1 MHGEG
6 TGGGGRG
13 ARRKELRPEDIPDKP
28 VSLRRVA
35 GLFRPYRARLG
46 GLLGLICLT
55 SLLSV
60 VSPFLLRGVIDK
72 AIPEH
77 NVGLLSALV
86 GGMIAV
92 SVVSGVFGVV
102 QTLISNQV
110 GQRVMHDLRAAVY
123 AHLQRMSLAFFTRTR
138 SGEVQSRIAY
148 DIGGIDDVVT
158 STATSTV
165 STVTT
170 VAATVVAM
178 LALSW
183 ELTVFSL
190 CLLPFFVWLTR
201 RVGNERRRIQ
211 SVRQGRLA
219 DMSTLVE
226 ESLSVSGI
234 LLGKTMGR
242 SQELVERFST
252 ESGALADLE
261 VRARMAG
268 RWRMA
273 SVQMSFAIMPAAV
286 YWFGGYTI
294 AHGNHALSIG
304 TIVAFTTL
312 QTRLLFPMQSLL
324 SVGLEV
330 QTSMA
335 LFGRIFE
342 YLDLP
347 VDIAERPGAR
357 TLSGVRGDVR
367 LQDVWFRYTGAASRN
382 GAESAPQDKVG
393 PMTQDDGRPAAQGLA
408 GRAKQDGA
416 VPATQNHGGP
426 AAAPDGTQPVA
437 QGTRGAAHDGAWTLR
452 EIDAEIPAG
461 TRTALVGETG
471 SGKTTLAY
479 LVARLYEPQRGSV
492 TIDGVDIRDMT
503 LQSLAGTV
511 GLVSQ
516 ETYLFHASIREN
528 LRFACPQANDEEIEE
543 AARAAQIHELI
554 ASLPEG
560 YDTPVGERGY
570 RFSGGEKQ
578 RIAIARTILRNPP
591 VLILDEATSAL
602 DTETERAV
610 QLALDDLSRG
620 RTTIAIAHRLSTVRD
635 ADQILVLD
643 NGRVVERGKHEELIG
658 LGGRY
663 AALAGRAQSEA
674 SAVLT

>member
-1 MHGEG
+1 MSSQPFAQGH
-6 TGGGGRG
+6 GGGGNG
-13 ARRKELRPEDIPDKP
+13 RRSQQPELRPEDIPDRQ
-28 VSLRRVA
+28 VSLRRI
-35 GLFRPYRARLG
+35 GRLFVPYRLRLG
-46 GLLGLICLT
+46 LLLALIFLG
-55 SLLSV
+55 SILSV
-60 VSPFLLRGVIDK
+60 ASPFLLREAIDK
-72 AIPEH
+72 GILEH
-77 NVGLLSALV
+77 DLELLTWMVA
-86 GGMIAV
+86 GMIALAV
-92 SVVSGVFGVV
+92 INGVLSVA

-138 SGEVQSRIAY
+138 SGEVQARIAY

-165 STVTT
+165 LTVATVT
-170 VAATVVAM
+170 ATVVAM
-178 LALSW
+178 FALEW
-183 ELTVFSL
+183 RLTLFSL
-190 CLLPFFVWLTR
+190 FLLPFFVWLTR

-219 DMSTLVE
+219 DMLTLVE

-242 SQELVERFST
+242 SHELVNRFSN
-252 ESGALADLE
+252 ESSELADLE

-286 YWFGGYTI
+286 YWFAGYTI
-294 AHGNHALSIG
+294 IHGDNAISIG
-304 TIVAFTTL
+304 TLVAFTTL
-312 QTRLLFPMQSLL
+312 QTRLLFPMQQLL

-330 QTSMA
+330 QTSLA

-347 VDIAERPGAR
+347 IDIVERPGAHA
-357 TLSGVRGDVR
+357 LSGVRGDVS
-367 LQDVWFRYTGAASRN
+367 LDDVWFRYTP
-382 GAESAPQDKVG
+382 EAP
-393 PMTQDDGRPAAQGLA
+393 
-408 GRAKQDGA
+408 
-416 VPATQNHGGP
+416 
-426 AAAPDGTQPVA
+426 
-437 QGTRGAAHDGAWTLR
+437 WTLE
-452 EIDAEIPAG
+452 EISAEIPAG

-479 LVARLYEPQRGSV
+479 LVARLYEPGRGRV
-492 TIDGVDIRDMT
+492 AIDGVDIRDMT
-503 LQSLAGTV
+503 LDSLAATV

-516 ETYLFHASIREN
+516 ETYLFHSSIREN
-528 LRFACPQANDEEIEE
+528 LRFACPEATDEQIED
-543 AARAAQIHELI
+543 AARAAQIHGLI

-560 YDTPVGERGY
+560 YDTQVGERGY

-578 RIAIARTILRNPP
+578 RIAIARTVLRNPP
-591 VLILDEATSAL
+591 VLVLDEATSAL

-620 RTTIAIAHRLSTVRD
+620 RTTIAIAHRLSTIRD

-643 NGRVVERGKHEELIG
+643 SGRIVERGTHEELLE

-663 AALAGRAQSEA
+663 AALLSGAAVAEDRPGAGTTS
-674 SAVLT
+674 SAALAETG